1 MWNAGDNKAEMIEV
15 IAKDA
20 GMDVDATEA
29 TLATFTFPNVE
40 EKLSDKWMGGNV
52 QTFMLGVADVFQEA
66 GSIPQA
72 LDSYVDSVD
81 SSYLAATGTE

>member
-1 MWNAGDNKAEMIEV
+1 MTFLGIQYD
-15 IAKDA
+15 
-20 GMDVDATEA
+20 TEKM
-29 TLATFTFPNVE
+29 TLSLDE
-40 EKLSDKWMGGNV
+40 QKLSDKWMGGNV

-72 LDSYVDSVD
+72 LDSYVASVD